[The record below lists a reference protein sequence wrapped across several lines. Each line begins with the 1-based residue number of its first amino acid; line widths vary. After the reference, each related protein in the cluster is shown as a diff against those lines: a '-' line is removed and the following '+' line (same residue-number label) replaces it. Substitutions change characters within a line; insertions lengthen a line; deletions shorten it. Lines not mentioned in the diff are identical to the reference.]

1 MTCLAAKSCCDKA
14 RPIAVATLLLLA
26 TGLVYAAASER
37 NEGLPGYQEFAF
49 TLPATTE
56 RMLIVD
62 ADGDGLNDLITFN
75 NNTVSVYFQTS
86 DGFDFAAPGTQLHL
100 PGEAVG
106 WDISD
111 NYNDQSGDSHWS
123 LLALIDGNR
132 VLRWQIRNQQF
143 VETGPLLT
151 ELNGFLGQGVYRLNF
166 SRDINDD
173 GLDDLI
179 IPGAGQLS
187 LYIRNADDSY
197 QQPLAIASDMQL
209 RTVLTPDNPRDL
221 NVIGSETRRR
231 QAVDLTR
238 DIGQSL
244 RIPLLALRDVN
255 GDGRP
260 DLISDTDERLD
271 VFLAN
276 PGQDRDYFPAT
287 PNYSIDRTA
296 IRERLGDFDVDQ
308 LDFANLTGVL
318 ALNHEEILQ
327 DMNGDGIDDMIL
339 REGGRVA
346 LHLGSADGINL
357 DQPDQILRSGGNVLS
372 VFLHDENANGR
383 PDLWLWRVEQIS
395 LGDVFLWL
403 AISGN
408 INIEAFVYHN
418 EGNAFAR
425 RPARRITV
433 ALRFPSAVR
442 MISSVQEVRDRAS
455 DAGVIVLTARA
466 QLPIDQ
472 QATAPAGAAMDDLL
486 VLLANQI
493 DVFYRALT
501 PEPDAD
507 EDRFLASIGY
517 QRQRDNYEIDVR
529 RIIDEFDIE
538 INRDLNTVSGRPAD
552 LSLPLPGEARRGDI
566 VATDLNNNGADDIIV
581 FLERS
586 QDAIT
591 GVIWL
596 SVSGETE

>member
-1 MTCLAAKSCCDKA
+1 MSWFATGPRSRTARYFALAG
-14 RPIAVATLLLLA
+14 LLLCQ
-26 TGLVYAAASER
+26 GLLTTDARAQTDAGSS
-37 NEGLPGYQEFAF
+37 LPGYRQFAF
-49 TLPATTE
+49 TLPAETE
-56 RMLIVD
+56 RMLVTD
-62 ADGDGLNDLITFN
+62 ADGDGLDDLMSFAD
-75 NNTVSVYFQTS
+75 NTVSLYLQTP
-86 DGFDFAAPGTQLHL
+86 DGFDFSAPAAQLRL
-100 PGEAVG
+100 PGDAVG

-111 NYNDQSGDSHWS
+111 NYQSAMGDNVWS

-132 VLRWQIRNQQF
+132 VLRWQVEDRQF
-143 VETGPLLT
+143 VAAAPLLSDLT
-151 ELNGFLGQGVYRLNF
+151 GFLGQGVYRLNF

-187 LYIRNADDSY
+187 LHIRNADGSY
-197 QQPLAIASDMQL
+197 QQPLAISSDMQL
-209 RTVLTPDNPRDL
+209 RTVLTPDNPRNL
-221 NVIGSETRRR
+221 SVIGSDNRRR
-231 QAVDLTR
+231 QAIDLTR
-238 DIGQSL
+238 DVGQSL

-260 DLISDTDERLD
+260 DLVSDNDERFD

-276 PGQDRDYFPAT
+276 PGGNRDYFSST

-296 IRERLGDFDVDQ
+296 IRDRLGDFDVDQ

-318 ALNHEEILQ
+318 ALTHEEILQ

-346 LHLGSADGINL
+346 LHLGSADGIEF
-357 DQPDQILRSGGNVLS
+357 DQADQILRSGGNVLS
-372 VFLHDENANGR
+372 VFLQDENNDGQ

-403 AISGN
+403 AISGT
-408 INIEAFVYHN
+408 INIEAFVYRN

-442 MISSVQEVRDRAS
+442 MINSVAEVRDRARS
-455 DAGVIVLTARA
+455 TKVIMPTSRA
-466 QLPIDQ
+466 LLAVDQ
-472 QATAPAGAAMDDLL
+472 AAATQPGAVMEDLL
-486 VLLANQI
+486 VLLDDQV
-493 DVFYRALT
+493 DVFRHALA
-501 PEPDAD
+501 PEPESDD
-507 EDRFLASIGY
+507 DRFLASIGY
-517 QRQRDNYEIDVR
+517 ERTRDDYEIDVR

-538 INRDLNTVSGRPAD
+538 INRDLEAVSARQTD
-552 LSLPLPGEARRGDI
+552 VSLPLPGEAQRGDI
-566 VATDLNNNGADDIIV
+566 IATDLNNNGSDDIVV

-586 QDAIT
+586 QTAVT
-591 GVIWL
+591 GVLWL
-596 SVSGETE
+596 SGFD